1 MDIKN
6 KNWVL
11 KPTAPDSFRIQFR
24 EYPDLILNLAWQ
36 RGLNTQE
43 LLDEFFRPDYNI
55 ALHNP
60 FLFKDMDKATQRVKR
75 ALELPL
81 RWYRVLLCQMRS
93 EYRAKMGPCSGRKG
107 VAYQWRIRLSW
118 SDPPPYSSRVIMGR
132 SRDI

>member
-1 MDIKN
+1 MDKN

-60 FLFKDMDKATQRVKR
+60 FLFKDMEKATQ
-75 ALELPL
+75 
-81 RWYRVLLCQMRS
+81 Q
-93 EYRAKMGPCSGRKG
+93 
-107 VAYQWRIRLSW
+107 
-118 SDPPPYSSRVIMGR
+118 
-132 SRDI
+132 